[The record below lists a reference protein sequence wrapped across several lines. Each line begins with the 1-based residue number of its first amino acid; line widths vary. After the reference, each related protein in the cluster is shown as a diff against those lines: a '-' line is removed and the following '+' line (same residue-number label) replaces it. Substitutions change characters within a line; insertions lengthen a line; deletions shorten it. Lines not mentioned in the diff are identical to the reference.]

1 MTPSKFASKAVNQYR
16 SRDIFGYLALR
27 YYLEGEF
34 SKSAKWVEQ
43 NAVQVVL
50 GSPRGRYFR
59 SWHFKS
65 VNDENEVVHREIF
78 LPSPSEALVE
88 AYIINECASYWN
100 SKKSPALFS
109 YYIAKHSDKSG
120 YFQNYVGGLRAR
132 QRAIADA
139 CRACP
144 DGDVRYI
151 DIKKFYPSIS
161 PRVAQ
166 NAWNK
171 FCNESDGLKKEVR
184 TIGSKLIA
192 NHALETEHRSI
203 LTGPMFSHFVANLV
217 LHPLDKISAS
227 LPAKYVRYVDDITL
241 VGQPDEIAY
250 SLSRIEEFLGNLGLH
265 VHEESDEKSISISA
279 TKWLDSEDDFQD
291 DGNSKS
297 WMKLVGSIKKH
308 LIFHPEKTP
317 ELESSLLEKGFRF
330 PLNDYDATIQESTSF
345 EKIKQLGLWTWL
357 FRRAGDA
364 NIGSITERANQIRDR
379 LQREL
384 TEILANLPS
393 EIFERKRQ
401 LSKIRYR
408 IGRLAYLSSTR
419 WLESIEHQI
428 RQIPELRFHAAIV
441 RSIVT
446 NDVSEVI
453 SLGTNVSQSVAQI
466 FRASLETA
474 KFPNARIG
482 EVELQG
488 IATFIMNGVSI
499 DGAVPDVDRHLLRI
513 ALGNIDVPL
522 LSESTGF
529 IKELACLHGLG
540 TPRHASTM
548 RTAFDPD
555 QEITLD
561 ALKLDYGYSL

>member
-1 MTPSKFASKAVNQYR
+1 MTPSTFSSKAVNQYR

-27 YYLEGEF
+27 YYLAGDL

-50 GSPRGRYFR
+50 GSPRGSYFR

-65 VNDENEVVHREIF
+65 VNAENEVMHRDIF

-88 AYIINECASYWN
+88 AYVIGECAGYWN
-100 SKKSPALFS
+100 RRKSPALFS
-109 YYIAKHSDKSG
+109 YYIAKKSDKSG
-120 YFQNYVGGLRAR
+120 YFKNYVGGLRAR

-139 CRACP
+139 CRNCP
-144 DGDVRYI
+144 DGEVRYI

-161 PRVAQ
+161 QRVAQ

-171 FCNESDGLKKEVR
+171 FCDESGGLKKEVR

-192 NHALETEHRSI
+192 NHALETEYRSI
-203 LTGPMFSHFVANLV
+203 LTGPMFSHFIANLV
-217 LHPLDKISAS
+217 LHPLDKMSAS

-241 VGQPDEIAY
+241 VGQPDEITN
-250 SLSRIEEFLGNLGLH
+250 SLSRIEEFLSNLGLH
-265 VHEESDEKSISISA
+265 IHEESDEKSIVISA
-279 TKWLDSEDDFQD
+279 KKWLNSENDFQD

-297 WMKLVGSIKKH
+297 WMRLVNSIQKH
-308 LIFHPEKTP
+308 LIFYPKNTP
-317 ELESSLLEKGFRF
+317 ELEGSLLENGFRF
-330 PLNDYDATIQESTSF
+330 PLNDYDAAIQESSSF

-364 NIGSITERANQIRDR
+364 NIASITKRASQIRDR

-384 TEILANLPS
+384 TEILSNLPN

-408 IGRLAYLSSTR
+408 IGRLAYLSSVD
-419 WLESIEHQI
+419 WLGSIEHQI
-428 RQIPELRFHAAIV
+428 RQIPELRFHAAII

-453 SLGTNVSQSVAQI
+453 SLGTNVSQSAAQI

-474 KFPNARIG
+474 KFPNACIG
-482 EVELQG
+482 KVELQG

-499 DGAVPDVDRHLLRI
+499 DGVVPDLDQHLLRI
-513 ALGNIDVPL
+513 AVGNIDVPL
-522 LSESTGF
+522 LSGSTGF

-540 TPRHASTM
+540 NARHASTM